1 MKKNSKISK
10 EIVRT
15 LVLVG
20 EDHDSQRRGNKKL
33 VAKSECRFRCHDE
46 KTLARC
52 VEQIRLSD
60 EHLRSRPEE
69 QILWDWQSTYIE
81 IPKEK
86 KDYKGGDVVLGV
98 AWYDE
103 KFFKKNQK
111 SFSNPLHLEKYKDI
125 GLKKGAIIVTHWKF
139 LGEGLV

>member
-1 MKKNSKISK
+1 MLESQGGNVKKNSKISK

-20 EDHDSQRRGNKKL
+20 EDHDSQRRG
-33 VAKSECRFRCHDE
+33 
-46 KTLARC
+46 
-52 VEQIRLSD
+52 
-60 EHLRSRPEE
+60 
-69 QILWDWQSTYIE
+69 
-81 IPKEK
+81 
-86 KDYKGGDVVLGV
+86 GDVVLGV

-103 KFFKKNQK
+103 KFFKENQK